1 MSDVEIICGKSFSG
15 VDGEILDRF
24 VEFQEA
30 LIDKDDGKLNEIIDD
45 DYELVHMSGK
55 TQSKDEF
62 IGEVMDGTLNY
73 FKSEILDPTILWDD
87 DNNASL
93 IADVTLTAK
102 VYGARGKWTL
112 NTVANFRKVNDV
124 WLIGKWDN

>member
-1 MSDVEIICGKSFSG
+1 MSNVEIICKKSFSG

-24 VEFQEA
+24 VEFQNA
-30 LIDKDDGKLNEIIDD
+30 LIDKDEDKLNEIIQD
-45 DYELVHMSGK
+45 DYKLVHMSGK
-55 TQSKDEF
+55 TQSKQEF
-62 IGEVMDGTLNY
+62 IVEIMDGTLNY
-73 FKSEILDPTILWDD
+73 YKSEIEEPTILWDD

-112 NTVANFRKVNDV
+112 NTVVNFVKIDDE
-124 WLIGKWDN
+124 WFIGKWDN